1 MWLVDGNYFSWLEIL
16 VEIVDKQSEGINYSA
31 VDRQF
36 GAIINSAAV
45 TFYLCPGA
53 YVHQFL

>member
-1 MWLVDGNYFSWLEIL
+1 M
-16 VEIVDKQSEGINYSA
+16 YSA
-31 VDRQF
+31 VDRQS
-36 GAIINSAAV
+36 GPITNSAAM